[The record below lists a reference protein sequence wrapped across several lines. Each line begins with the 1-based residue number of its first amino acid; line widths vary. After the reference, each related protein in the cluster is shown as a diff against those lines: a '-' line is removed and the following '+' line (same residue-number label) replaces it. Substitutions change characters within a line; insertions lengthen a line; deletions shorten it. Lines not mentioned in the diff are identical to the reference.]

1 MSRLYFV
8 DAMPYCFAQS
18 IDDVLTWWAVYSAF
32 PFRVNPKLEL
42 GTGTTPHVLIFLKVI
57 CFFLEKGIV
66 MKFASISF
74 LMVGISLSKIDKAG
88 ENVCSNNSLPT

>member
-42 GTGTTPHVLIFLKVI
+42 GTGTTPHVLIFLQVN
-57 CFFLEKGIV
+57 CVVLRVAFRLALNYVNHFLY
-66 MKFASISF
+66 
-74 LMVGISLSKIDKAG
+74 LY
-88 ENVCSNNSLPT
+88 